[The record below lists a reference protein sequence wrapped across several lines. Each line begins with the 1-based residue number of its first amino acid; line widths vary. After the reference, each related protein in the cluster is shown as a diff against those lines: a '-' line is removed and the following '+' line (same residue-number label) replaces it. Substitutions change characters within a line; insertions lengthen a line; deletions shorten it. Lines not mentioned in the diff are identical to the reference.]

1 MRKEILHEKELYQ
14 LEYTPIVLEEIKI
27 LAKNLLEI
35 QERLKEVRRMI
46 EGQVPQDHVLLTIPG
61 VGRLAAGIII
71 GIVGDIRRFP
81 KPESFVV

>member
-1 MRKEILHEKELYQ
+1 M
-14 LEYTPIVLEEIKI
+14 
-27 LAKNLLEI
+27 AKKPSEI

-71 GIVGDIRRFP
+71 GIVGDVKRFP
-81 KPESFVV
+81 RPESKDCLECLV